1 MNLEW
6 WREEW
11 MRFLESERSGART
24 TTSGWF
30 TVLIALV
37 GLFLTTMATL
47 SSQRASTS
55 LIAVS
60 LWAFL
65 WALATV
71 SGAAYAWAQYLGAVR
86 SFAKR
91 YLNPSAP
98 LSIDEKEINA
108 HQVDYMELRL
118 RDVGDLFHGLWVQ
131 WRERESL
138 H

>member
-47 SSQRASTS
+47 SSQRASNILDCCLTLRIFVGASNGLRRS
-55 LIAVS
+55 LCLGSIFRSRQILYQALPEPVS
-60 LWAFL
+60 S
-65 WALATV
+65 AL
-71 SGAAYAWAQYLGAVR
+71 S
-86 SFAKR
+86 
-91 YLNPSAP
+91 
-98 LSIDEKEINA
+98 
-108 HQVDYMELRL
+108 
-118 RDVGDLFHGLWVQ
+118 
-131 WRERESL
+131 
-138 H
+138 